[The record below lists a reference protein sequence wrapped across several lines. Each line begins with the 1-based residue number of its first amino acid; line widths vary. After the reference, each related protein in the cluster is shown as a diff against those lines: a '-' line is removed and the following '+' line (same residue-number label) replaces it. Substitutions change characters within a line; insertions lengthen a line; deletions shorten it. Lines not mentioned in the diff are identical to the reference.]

1 MKDFDNEWIDFL
13 KKVFLKIGIELDNHR
28 ALQFQTYARE
38 LVFWNKKKNL
48 TSITSPK
55 EIAVLH
61 FADSGFVLPF
71 LPDTDKK
78 IIDFGTGGGFPGV
91 VLKILCPELDIHL
104 LDSSGKKISFLKFI
118 TRELGFNDVK
128 CINQRGEVF
137 SSENKNSFGYAVS
150 RAFTALDLFYEMIV
164 PCLEKTGECI
174 AMKGPDTQKEIED
187 FKNRSYIYNDST
199 FYGRDVLMDIH
210 EYRLP
215 VLDHER
221 KIISLTH
228 SAIVK

>member
-1 MKDFDNEWIDFL
+1 MKDFNNEWIEFL
-13 KKVFLKIGIELDNHR
+13 KNLFFQLNIKLSDEK
-28 ALQFQTYARE
+28 ALQFQTYAKE

-48 TSITSPK
+48 TSITRPL

-71 LPDTDKK
+71 IKNKDKK
-78 IIDFGTGGGFPGV
+78 IVDFGTGGGFPGV
-91 VLKILCPELDIHL
+91 VLKILCPELDIYL

-128 CINQRGEVF
+128 CINQRGEIF
-137 SSENKNSFGYAVS
+137 SSENQNFFGYAVS
-150 RAFTALDLFYEMIV
+150 RAFTAIDLFYEMIV
-164 PCLEKTGECI
+164 PCLEKNGKCI
-174 AMKGPDTQKEIED
+174 AMKGPDTEKEIND
-187 FKNRSYIYNDST
+187 FKKKSYIYNDT
-199 FYGRDVLMDIH
+199 KFLGEDVLMDIH

-215 VLDHER
+215 VLEHER

>member
-1 MKDFDNEWIDFL
+1 MKDFSNEWIDFL
-13 KKVFLKIGIELDNHR
+13 KKLFLDINIELTDTQ
-28 ALQFQTYARE
+28 ALQFQLYAKE

-48 TSITSPK
+48 TSITHPK

-71 LPDTDKK
+71 IKNQDKK

-128 CINQRGEVF
+128 CINQRGEIF
-137 SSENKNSFGYAVS
+137 SSENKNLFGYAVS
-150 RAFTALDLFYEMIV
+150 RAFTALDLFYEMIL
-164 PCLEKTGECI
+164 PCLEKKGHCL
-174 AMKGPDTQKEIED
+174 AMKGPGTEKEIND
-187 FKNRSYIYNDST
+187 FKNKSYIYNDAK
-199 FYGRDVLMDIH
+199 FLGRDVLMDIH

-228 SAIVK
+228 SVIVK